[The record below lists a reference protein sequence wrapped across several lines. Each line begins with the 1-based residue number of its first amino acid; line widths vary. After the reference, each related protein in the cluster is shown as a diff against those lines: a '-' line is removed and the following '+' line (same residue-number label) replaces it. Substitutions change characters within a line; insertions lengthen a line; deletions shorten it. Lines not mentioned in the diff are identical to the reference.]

1 MRSPKQLLLA
11 CAVLVGA
18 CAPPT
23 DDNRPTPPSGPAAQ
37 RAPQPHDARPT
48 AIHAGPAR
56 AELLDVRPAAYSPS
70 EVDATVLARLP
81 AAERA
86 SVATSPLPVLLP
98 RSSGWAESAR
108 VVSRPAFYA
117 ASMTGAGADMG
128 LHIAISASR
137 VRHRYADMERD
148 DGHTRSHIVR
158 GHPAW
163 VLANEGIWS
172 VSFEERGVEYVVD
185 VECAGA
191 LEDPRCQGPATV
203 LSVAEDLVLVGGGLV
218 LGEEVSQ

>member
-1 MRSPKQLLLA
+1 MRSSKQLLFA

-23 DDNRPTPPSGPAAQ
+23 GDTNPPSPATNPAGQAHPEQ
-37 RAPQPHDARPT
+37 RDARPT
-48 AIHAGPAR
+48 PVRPAR
-56 AELLDVRPAAYSPS
+56 AELLDVRPTAYSPI
-70 EVDATVLARLP
+70 EVDTSVLARLP

-86 SVATSPLPVLLP
+86 SVADSPVPVLLP
-98 RSSGWAESAR
+98 RAAGLAEGAR
-108 VVSRPAFYA
+108 VVSRKAFYA
-117 ASMTGAGADMG
+117 ASISGTGDDSG

-137 VRHRYADMERD
+137 VRHRYSDMERD
-148 DGHTRSHIVR
+148 DADTRSHIVR

-203 LSVAEDLVLVGGGLV
+203 LSIAEDLVLVGGGLV
-218 LGEEVSQ
+218 SEKEASR